1 MRLMSKLAIS
11 FIDILLLIVDDQDK
25 RKSKEE
31 KKLSLLKLQKL
42 RKTK

>member
-1 MRLMSKLAIS
+1 MGNYPPPYSDIS

-31 KKLSLLKLQKL
+31 KKLSNRNL
-42 RKTK
+42 RIQI